1 MRWWLLTGAM
11 PLLVTG
17 VVLLVSPDAAWLHT
31 ATRGY
36 PIALF
41 AATILL
47 AWRFE
52 RSRLAWAAVLT
63 ALTWLVLSKL
73 DPALSPRLVGPLS
86 AAVPLALACLAIDE
100 DRPLESAGGL
110 TQLVLLIGGT
120 ALIVLL
126 IASGIPA
133 FERGFEFV
141 RVVPAEDDLLPVS
154 APSLFGFLAAAALL
168 VAVLAYRRHPSD
180 AGLLLLLPAL
190 FGMAAAPFDGPARA
204 AWALAAG
211 AVLTLAAI
219 ESAVSL
225 AFRDELTGLQ
235 SRRALGSALSGLRA
249 PYALA
254 VADIDHF
261 KSVND
266 TYGHETGDQVLRMV
280 ASHLGRVRDGRA
292 YRSGGEEFTLV
303 FPGLDTIEAYH
314 RVEEVRLA
322 IEESGFRLRSSDR
335 PKQDAKGARR
345 RGSGATTSRAGILDV
360 TISAGVADDRESDGP
375 AEYAL
380 AAADRALYAA
390 KRNGRNR
397 VVAAGKRRVPAA

>member
-1 MRWWLLTGAM
+1 MHWWLLTGAM

-17 VVLLVSPDAAWLHT
+17 VVLLVSPDAPWLAT

-63 ALTWLVLSKL
+63 ALAWLVLARF
-73 DPALSPRLVGPLS
+73 PAAEFPRLIGPLT
-86 AAVPLALACLAIDE
+86 AAVPLALACLALDE
-100 DRPLESAGGL
+100 DRPLESPGGL
-110 TQLVLLIGGT
+110 TQLVLLLGGT
-120 ALIVLL
+120 GVAVLL
-126 IASGIPA
+126 IAVDTAALERA
-133 FERGFEFV
+133 FAFV
-141 RVVPAEDDLLPVS
+141 RVVPADDVLLPVS
-154 APSLFGFLAAAALL
+154 APALFAFLAAAALI
-168 VAVLAYRRHPSD
+168 VVVLAYRRHPAD

-190 FGMAAAPFDGPARA
+190 LGMMAAPEEGAARA
-204 AWALAAG
+204 AWALAG
-211 AVLTLAAI
+211 GSVLTLAAI
-219 ESAVSL
+219 ESAVAL
-225 AFRDELTGLQ
+225 AFRDELTGLA
-235 SRRALGSALSGLRA
+235 SRRALGTALRA
-249 PYALA
+249 LREPYAVA

-261 KSVND
+261 KIVND

-322 IEESGFRLRSSDR
+322 IEESGFRLRAGDR
-335 PKQDAKGARR
+335 PKQDARGARK
-345 RGSGATTSRAGILDV
+345 RGKAMTTRAGILDV
-360 TISAGVADDRESDGP
+360 TISVGVADDREGDGD
-375 AEYAL
+375 AEL
-380 AAADRALYAA
+380 AVSAADRALYAA

-397 VVAAGKRRVPAA
+397 VIAAGKRRVPA